1 MSEIP
6 HLNVH
11 IKILPWELLC
21 VLPARFDRQEEYE
34 VKTYTKLLFADSN
47 LEQYGRCERGGWRRT
62 GDMVQLTQLKE
73 NEGAEKKRDIFR

>member
-11 IKILPWELLC
+11 IKILPWELLS

-34 VKTYTKLLFADSN
+34 VKTSTELLFADSN
-47 LEQYGRCERGGWRRT
+47 LEQYGRCERGGCRT
-62 GDMVQLTQLKE
+62 EDKVQLTQLKE
-73 NEGAEKKRDIFR
+73 DEGAEKKRDIFW

>member
-11 IKILPWELLC
+11 IKILPWELLS

-34 VKTYTKLLFADSN
+34 VKTSTELLFADSN
-47 LEQYGRCERGGWRRT
+47 LEQYGRCERGGWRT
-62 GDMVQLTQLKE
+62 EDKVQLTQLKE
-73 NEGAEKKRDIFR
+73 DEGAEKKRDIFW